1 MVKRFRSFFYSETTK
16 KEFEKEFKKKLSG
29 KILENLNASLQR
41 GVNLPL
47 GIGGSKSYNSE
58 IRVLEDCLLIT
69 SDGKVLS
76 DKTRIADTTWGKL
89 KESAMKPDYQ

>member
-47 GIGGSKSYNSE
+47 GIGG
-58 IRVLEDCLLIT
+58 
-69 SDGKVLS
+69 
-76 DKTRIADTTWGKL
+76 
-89 KESAMKPDYQ
+89 